1 MDIGN
6 FSLKREKFVKKLKT
20 CFKKDLQ
27 KK

>member
-1 MDIGN
+1 MDIDN
-6 FSLKREKFVKKLKT
+6 FSLKRENFPEKLKT

>member
-1 MDIGN
+1 MDMDN
-6 FSLKREKFVKKLKT
+6 FSLKREDFPEKLKT